1 MYNNI
6 VWKNPEQEGVLRH
19 SKAFLLFT
27 IQSHLF
33 NSRQIDRQ
41 ILSGLIIL
49 KLFFGKKNMWK
60 MEVLHIFGLWDQ
72 KIDSWFM
79 NPDPLIPTLNPN
91 CCCVLQCHQYH
102 VAPTLLLRYNH
113 QAYQTS
119 FYKRK
124 PWYLKW
130 VSLHQPLDNFVL
142 TMFFASATL
151 PAVIYYSELMSILQS
166 ILKWQFWSHFM
177 TNIFLHPS
185 LCHFHHL
192 SQPHSQ
198 FNLLLSHH
206 LYQQPYFPIPTI
218 HLTSLFCTINQQQN
232 TILRSSQIFSAAW

>member
-33 NSRQIDRQ
+33 NSRQIARQ
-41 ILSGLIIL
+41 ISSGLIIL

-113 QAYQTS
+113 QAYQTT
-119 FYKRK
+119 
-124 PWYLKW
+124 WLG
-130 VSLHQPLDNFVL
+130 
-142 TMFFASATL
+142 
-151 PAVIYYSELMSILQS
+151 LQTVD
-166 ILKWQFWSHFM
+166 ILKQCAYILVPGVPDYQ
-177 TNIFLHPS
+177 T
-185 LCHFHHL
+185 LC
-192 SQPHSQ
+192 PHS
-198 FNLLLSHH
+198 
-206 LYQQPYFPIPTI
+206 T
-218 HLTSLFCTINQQQN
+218 NQ
-232 TILRSSQIFSAAW
+232 L